1 MKTLLVI
8 YLEGSQDDG
17 SQKLPED
24 LEGSKSKVMAA
35 FYSEGEGK
43 KETDFLDFEEALSA
57 GTKEVMGGKTLV
69 IWARKYF

>member
-1 MKTLLVI
+1 
-8 YLEGSQDDG
+8 
-17 SQKLPED
+17 
-24 LEGSKSKVMAA
+24 MAA